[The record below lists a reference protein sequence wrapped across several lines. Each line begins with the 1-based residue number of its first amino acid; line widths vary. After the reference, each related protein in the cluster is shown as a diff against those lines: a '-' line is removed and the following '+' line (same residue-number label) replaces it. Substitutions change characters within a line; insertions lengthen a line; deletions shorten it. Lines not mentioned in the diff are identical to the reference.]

1 MFGSTAAST
10 GPKDLQPIN
19 PDHDPRL
26 RVVCII
32 IKPCHETADGS
43 EGGRVN
49 CAVDTSWK
57 RRGQSGYY
65 VFLVICIRFLS
76 TSSTPATCAILG
88 QKRAVRRGQQTP
100 LALLFPNHPP
110 VSLFF
115 DFNEYE
121 NVGYVPFSFFFF
133 PPFELT
139 MPLFLLRLF
148 PLRRF
153 RIRRE
158 NSNRRA
164 WEEKVW

>member
-19 PDHDPRL
+19 PDHDPRP

-100 LALLFPNHPP
+100 LALLFQTIRP
-110 VSLFF
+110 F
-115 DFNEYE
+115 
-121 NVGYVPFSFFFF
+121 PFSSTLTNTKTWGTYLFLFFFF

-164 WEEKVW
+164 WEEKV